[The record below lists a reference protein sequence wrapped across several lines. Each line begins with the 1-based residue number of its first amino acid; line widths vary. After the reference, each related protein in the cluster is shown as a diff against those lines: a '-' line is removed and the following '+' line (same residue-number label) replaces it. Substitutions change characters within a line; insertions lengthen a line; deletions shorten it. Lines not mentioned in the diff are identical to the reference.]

1 MAVELAGIGKLA
13 ANLPSSK
20 NMRHSRLAMAAQQS
34 RYLRTNACNRAD
46 LPWFALWRTLSA
58 RMLMR

>member
-1 MAVELAGIGKLA
+1 LNLLQLANLPP
-13 ANLPSSK
+13 NLPSSK

-34 RYLRTNACNRAD
+34 RYLRTNACNRVD